1 MPGKRVRY
9 ARDAFVGVCECA
21 NIPRARATMV
31 SGMDESPAALLRSDD
46 LARHCAYAPGAPRE
60 QRFPP
65 LEGGRACDIAVVG
78 GGLAGLSAAIEL
90 ADRGFA
96 VTLLEARD
104 VGSGASGRNGG
115 QALTGLACEPHVIEA
130 QLGLAAARMVW
141 DAGIEALDLIH
152 RRCERFAIDCE
163 WRSGHL
169 LTAVSARKARRL
181 RETSDDLQQRYGE
194 APSFI
199 GADEIGDWIASPRF
213 VAALH
218 DARSGHLHPLKYTL
232 GLARAAASL
241 GVTIHEQT
249 PAMRLVAGPRP
260 RLETPRGWLDAG
272 RVLLAGN
279 AYLQGIAPH
288 LERRIMPVATYMAAT
303 EPLPEALAASLV
315 PSGAGVCDNNFVL
328 DYFRVA
334 ADRRLLFGGGDSV
347 GTAMP
352 RGVDAM
358 LGRRIT
364 QVFPQLERIRI
375 ESVWGGYVDLTLN
388 LAPDFGRLSARGDGA
403 NVYYVQGFSG
413 HGLALTGLA
422 GRIVAEA
429 IAGDATRFDT
439 FARLKHRPFPGGARF
454 RGAALRLGLAW
465 YRLRDMLAA

>member
-1 MPGKRVRY
+1 
-9 ARDAFVGVCECA
+9 
-21 NIPRARATMV
+21 
-31 SGMDESPAALLRSDD
+31 MDESPAALLRSDD

>member
-1 MPGKRVRY
+1 
-9 ARDAFVGVCECA
+9 
-21 NIPRARATMV
+21 
-31 SGMDESPAALLRSDD
+31 MDESPAALLRSDD

-141 DAGIEALDLIH
+141 DAGIEALELIH

>member
-1 MPGKRVRY
+1 
-9 ARDAFVGVCECA
+9 
-21 NIPRARATMV
+21 
-31 SGMDESPAALLRSDD
+31 MDESPAALLRSDD

-115 QALTGLACEPHVIEA
+115 QALTGLACEPDVIEA

-465 YRLRDMLAA
+465 YRLRDALAA

>member
-1 MPGKRVRY
+1 
-9 ARDAFVGVCECA
+9 
-21 NIPRARATMV
+21 
-31 SGMDESPAALLRSDD
+31 MDESPAALLRSDD

-352 RGVDAM
+352 REVDAM

>member
-1 MPGKRVRY
+1 
-9 ARDAFVGVCECA
+9 
-21 NIPRARATMV
+21 
-31 SGMDESPAALLRSDD
+31 MDESPAALLRSDD
-46 LARHCAYAPGAPRE
+46 LARHCAYAAGAPRE

-141 DAGIEALDLIH
+141 DAGIEALELIH

-352 RGVDAM
+352 REVDAM

-439 FARLKHRPFPGGARF
+439 FARLKHRPFPDGARF

-465 YRLRDMLAA
+465 YRLRDALAA

>member
-1 MPGKRVRY
+1 
-9 ARDAFVGVCECA
+9 
-21 NIPRARATMV
+21 
-31 SGMDESPAALLRSDD
+31 MDESPAALLRSDD

-141 DAGIEALDLIH
+141 DAGIEALELIH

-465 YRLRDMLAA
+465 YRLRDALAA

>member
-1 MPGKRVRY
+1 
-9 ARDAFVGVCECA
+9 
-21 NIPRARATMV
+21 
-31 SGMDESPAALLRSDD
+31 MDESPAALLRSDD

-141 DAGIEALDLIH
+141 DAGIEALELIH

-199 GADEIGDWIASPRF
+199 AADEIGDWIASPRF

-465 YRLRDMLAA
+465 YRLRDALAA

>member
-1 MPGKRVRY
+1 
-9 ARDAFVGVCECA
+9 
-21 NIPRARATMV
+21 
-31 SGMDESPAALLRSDD
+31 MDESPAALLRSDD
-46 LARHCAYAPGAPRE
+46 LARHCAYAAGAPRE

-141 DAGIEALDLIH
+141 DAGIEALELIH

>member
-1 MPGKRVRY
+1 
-9 ARDAFVGVCECA
+9 
-21 NIPRARATMV
+21 MV
-31 SGMDESPAALLRSDD
+31 LDMDESAAALLRADD
-46 LARHCAYAPGAPRE
+46 LARHCGYAASARRE

-65 LEGGRACDIAVVG
+65 LEGGRVCDVAVVG

-90 ADRGFA
+90 ADRGFT

-115 QALTGLACEPHVIEA
+115 QALPGLACEPRLIEA
-130 QLGLAAARMVW
+130 QLGLEAARIVW

-169 LTAVSARKARRL
+169 LTAVNTRRARRL
-181 RETSDDLQQRYGE
+181 RATADDLQRYGD
-194 APSFI
+194 APRFI
-199 GADEIGDWIASPRF
+199 GAAEIGDWIASPRF

-218 DARSGHLHPLKYTL
+218 DARAGHLQPLKYTL
-232 GLARAAASL
+232 GLARAATSL
-241 GVTIHEQT
+241 GVTIHERS
-249 PAMRLVAGPRP
+249 AVVRIVAGPRP
-260 RLETPRGWLDAG
+260 RLQTPSGWLDAG

-279 AYLQGIAPH
+279 AYLQGIAPQ

-303 EPLPEALAASLV
+303 EPLPEALATSLV
-315 PSGAGVCDNNFVL
+315 PSGAAVCDNNFVL
-328 DYFRVA
+328 DYFRVS

-352 RGVDAM
+352 RGVNEM

-364 QVFPQLERIRI
+364 RVFPQLQRTRI

-429 IAGDATRFDT
+429 MAGDATRFDT
-439 FARLKHRPFPGGARF
+439 FARLQHRSFPGGARF
-454 RGAALRLGLAW
+454 RSAALQLGLAW
-465 YRLRDMLAA
+465 YRLRDALAA